1 MKKEI
6 WQLGNFFQQSKLC
19 AILYKPLTQE
29 VKVESMSDFKS
40 VLVQV
45 VYFGDRTCDYE
56 VTFQS
61 SSRGEPDLMVLEQKL
76 CSKSKEI
83 KDFVGKG
90 GACEFFKESEIFP
103 GRWTQFGDYS
113 PVKHKVTIRCNLG
126 NKRKLSFSELPQ
138 QQEKYQRKL
147 RESEM
152 QLQQN
157 GCEINIFT
165 DVGERV
171 KFSSNSLTEKHSTPC
186 STSSFFNNEQH
197 SDEGFSPLLTSTA
210 IDTKK
215 KINV

>member
-1 MKKEI
+1 
-6 WQLGNFFQQSKLC
+6 
-19 AILYKPLTQE
+19 
-29 VKVESMSDFKS
+29 MSDFKS

-56 VTFQS
+56 ITFLS
-61 SSRGEPDLMVLEQKL
+61 SSRGEPDLMMLEQML

-138 QQEKYQRKL
+138 QQEKY
-147 RESEM
+147 
-152 QLQQN
+152 
-157 GCEINIFT
+157 
-165 DVGERV
+165 
-171 KFSSNSLTEKHSTPC
+171 
-186 STSSFFNNEQH
+186 
-197 SDEGFSPLLTSTA
+197 
-210 IDTKK
+210 
-215 KINV
+215 